1 MQRRKSKVLK
11 TLVCVSDN
19 MFFEVLCSNDEV
31 PHEFMLAQTALHL
44 GQSLLLSVLEI
55 AEISRMYY

>member
-1 MQRRKSKVLK
+1 M
-11 TLVCVSDN
+11 LVITC
-19 MFFEVLCSNDEV
+19 FFEVLYSNDEV

-44 GQSLLLSVLEI
+44 GQLLLLSILEI